1 MLKSSRGAGSCEG
14 SLSTWPFNS
23 QMMGGGTMYVTT
35 ANGQGK
41 CYECKK
47 AIERGSRQLIV
58 TVKDGQY
65 YADRRLCC
73 ACALREVRGVL
84 SGLEERVLQTN

>member
-1 MLKSSRGAGSCEG
+1 
-14 SLSTWPFNS
+14 
-23 QMMGGGTMYVTT
+23 MYVTT

-58 TVKDGQY
+58 TVKNGQY
-65 YADRRLCC
+65 STNRRLCYTC
-73 ACALREVRGVL
+73 TLRKMRGVL